1 MKKIF
6 LILLLTLTF
15 NCAFADS
22 PLTSTSFYKAYLDIQ
37 LVNKASKSKGILTDE
52 GFDYLNYKA
61 NSIDKKI
68 ALINGLKWDIKGK
81 NNATLYFKKLL
92 LTHKEYTPTNFYNE
106 GTAEELICYSY
117 LKAMDN
123 YFDVKEAIIFSNR
136 AAKLNPN
143 SYTIAVINQL
153 IKTQS
158 LSQNEWCEVYN
169 KMNTIK
175 ENKKLIVD
183 FRKKASDIIFSYT
196 DAYKGYCSFRHS
208 VIRFIKGI

>member
-22 PLTSTSFYKAYLDIQ
+22 PLTSTSFYKAYLDIP
-37 LVNKASKSKGILTDE
+37 LVNKTSKSKGILTDE
-52 GFDYLNYKA
+52 VFEYLNSK

-68 ALINGLKWDIKGK
+68 ALINALKWNIKGQ

-92 LTHKEYTPTNFYNE
+92 LFKDYTSTNFYHK
-106 GTAEELICYSY
+106 GTAEELIFYSY
-117 LKAMDN
+117 IKSLDS

-143 SYTIAVINQL
+143 LYTIAIINQL
-153 IKTQS
+153 IKSQN
-158 LSQNEWCEVYN
+158 LSQNEWCEVYSG
-169 KMNTIK
+169 MNTIK
-175 ENKKLIVD
+175 ENKNLIVD

-196 DAYKGYCSFRHS
+196 DAYKEYCSS
-208 VIRFIKGI
+208 TQ